1 MKKIYMILAAM
12 TLLSMSL
19 NAQLKSYRGV
29 VPTTSTEK
37 VEVKEATPPDGH
49 FRVGPSRAS
58 TDPVTPP
65 YSNGFDN
72 STETNWWEV
81 LNNNNDGSYWTF
93 SSGEAVY
100 NYSSSNAADD
110 WLVTAPVQ
118 LEAGRVYKFYIN
130 ARNRGSY
137 TERLEVKLASAN
149 TATAL
154 SNGTTVIAATN
165 VTNNTHGTPLSNEN
179 VTVSTTGLYYFGIH
193 AISAANMWTLYVDN
207 LVIGVE
213 STDPTIQ
220 VSENSVNLSSIPGGT
235 ATQTVTV
242 TGLNLTEGI
251 TASISGGS
259 EFSVSPASLGTT
271 GGDLTI
277 SYSPSAIGTNSATLT
292 LSSPGADP
300 VNITLNGTCAQDL
313 TICDG
318 TGTNTNLPI
327 YGYYYDNY
335 QKNQMIYPESMVGSL
350 TGRVITSMT
359 FYAAS
364 NFNFSGGQLTV
375 RLGTTDQT
383 NYTGKVRLQP
393 ADMTIVK
400 SGFDV
405 PSGGN
410 TWTIEFDTPFEY
422 NGGNLVVDFEETS
435 HGSGSGSYSN
445 GFSFYGTTHTGGGFF
460 SYGDTYSAD
469 FGSVYSGGSV
479 QNFLPKV
486 TIASESNEPRHDL
499 SIALSAPATVIA
511 GNTVTVTATIY
522 NNGNQTETGYTVT
535 ITDGTNTVNQTA
547 SEPLNPKGSQTFT
560 ANFPTDANASSV
572 SFTAT
577 VVCADDADATNNS
590 ATATTS
596 LIVMPPPENV
606 AANATG
612 NTGTMTWDA
621 PSTFPNLPVTVTENF
636 DDTSI
641 FPAYSV
647 GGISATQHTGA
658 FGDWTLYDPSG
669 ANVFGDEDLTWEN
682 ESAPHAWQ
690 VFPASTFSMSAHSGD
705 QFMLSIDCVTSGGNT
720 NHWLISP
727 ELSGDAQ
734 TIDFYLAEITT
745 SYGPET
751 YEIWVSTTDNN
762 PDSFTKLGDGYS
774 INSTAWTPQSVN
786 LPAGTKY
793 FAIRHTSYDIYGMM
807 VDDITY
813 ETIAPTPPESY
824 NVYLDGEFVGNVDAN
839 TFSYTFSNVAD
850 GEHECAVS
858 AVYPGGYE
866 SAAIPATFT
875 ILPTP
880 NAPAVSS
887 NDGTTSTTI
896 TITPDANTD
905 GQLVYYVDYN
915 GSQTQDLTFPRDA
928 QDYTVTVHAYT
939 EATANYNQSPEA
951 VVTVTIPAL
960 PQTAAPT
967 IAISSQTDNQVTI
980 TATGN
985 GTVTLTI
992 NGQTVEGNGSA
1003 SITVPRQMQDYVVSA
1018 SATAQV
1024 SGELVSETTTQNVTI
1039 PGMASSGEW
1048 TEMVGTYNNPNDL
1061 LSFQVKVGNDTTDI
1075 MLIDQFM
1082 ASTVHNDHPNGYT
1095 YVLKETINGEEK
1107 SSNPANVPVYKTN
1120 SNLNGFYTEAQVI
1133 ADNKY
1138 DENKL
1143 TAHTLNTQIEYDVVP
1158 DNNVLYYSLYRGD
1171 KNEQRPVIDVDHR
1184 ISQLQKFEDKVDGNV
1199 MYYFNE
1205 NHLQGVLPR
1214 YEHIGSQ
1221 TAQRLDMN
1229 YVTGTGDDELSY
1241 VPVIWTFGLYTA
1253 RGDGKNNSYGSD
1265 IKHSYVGK
1273 VNISVE
1279 GLKNDG
1285 NNTTGQWDADGTT
1298 YCVYSP
1304 IITLGGITPDDGG
1317 ANDGDTYQYVPY
1329 MYRVWCTYPNAH
1341 NFTHLDNPDG
1351 RKHLVDAGPI
1361 EAPFLIGEAT
1371 AEDSVWHNNGEEVII
1386 GRALESGEAQ
1396 QPWSFG
1402 VPVNES
1408 SSNVQFV
1415 ARFYYKKIVTPGAQ
1429 VNGLRGTRDNDEAAF
1444 AIAENS
1450 DDGQGI
1456 VTGINELAD
1465 IVYVVSTTYVN
1476 AQGMQSDKPFDGLN
1490 IVVTRYSD
1498 GTTRTTKVV
1507 R

>member
-19 NAQLKSYRGV
+19 NAQLKATKNGMAIQ
-29 VPTTSTEK
+29 PTTSTEK
-37 VEVKEATPPDGH
+37 VDTPPDGY
-49 FRVGPSRAS
+49 FRMGPSRAS
-58 TDPVTPP
+58 TTPVTPP
-65 YSNGFDN
+65 YSNGFN
-72 STETNWWEV
+72 SSDEQNWWEV
-81 LNNNNDGSYWTF
+81 INANNDGSTYTWAF
-93 SSGEAVY
+93 YNNYARYHWNASS
-100 NYSSSNAADD
+100 AAND
-110 WLVTAPVQ
+110 WLVTAPVTLQ
-118 LEAGRVYKFYIN
+118 AGRTYTFSIN
-130 ARNRGSY
+130 AWAESSSFP
-137 TERLEVKLASAN
+137 EMLEVKLASAN

-154 SNGTTVIAATN
+154 SAGQTVIASTTISSTSNTN
-165 VTNNTHGTPLSNEN
+165 TLSNQN
-179 VTVSTTGLYYFGIH
+179 VTVTTSGNYYFGIH
-193 AISAANMWTLYVDN
+193 AISKQDMYYLNVDN
-207 LVIGVE
+207 LVIDVE
-213 STDPTIQ
+213 
-220 VSENSVNLSSIPGGT
+220 
-235 ATQTVTV
+235 A
-242 TGLNLTEGI
+242 
-251 TASISGGS
+251 
-259 EFSVSPASLGTT
+259 
-271 GGDLTI
+271 
-277 SYSPSAIGTNSATLT
+277 
-292 LSSPGADP
+292 
-300 VNITLNGTCAQDL
+300 
-313 TICDG
+313 
-318 TGTNTNLPI
+318 LP
-327 YGYYYDNY
+327 
-335 QKNQMIYPESMVGSL
+335 E
-350 TGRVITSMT
+350 
-359 FYAAS
+359 
-364 NFNFSGGQLTV
+364 
-375 RLGTTDQT
+375 
-383 NYTGKVRLQP
+383 
-393 ADMTIVK
+393 
-400 SGFDV
+400 
-405 PSGGN
+405 
-410 TWTIEFDTPFEY
+410 
-422 NGGNLVVDFEETS
+422 
-435 HGSGSGSYSN
+435 
-445 GFSFYGTTHTGGGFF
+445 
-460 SYGDTYSAD
+460 
-469 FGSVYSGGSV
+469 
-479 QNFLPKV
+479 
-486 TIASESNEPRHDL
+486 HDL
-499 SIALSAPATVIA
+499 AIALSAPSTAGA
-511 GNTVTVTATIY
+511 GNTVDVTATVT
-522 NNGNQTETGYTVT
+522 NNGGFAENGYTVT
-535 ITDGTNTVNQTA
+535 VSDGTNIVNITAQEALGIGETTTFTVQFATSPNAAGSTVNY
-547 SEPLNPKGSQTFT
+547 
-560 ANFPTDANASSV
+560 
-572 SFTAT
+572 TAT
-577 VVCADDADATNNS
+577 VACTDDADATNNS
-590 ATATTS
+590 ATASTS
-596 LIVMPPPENV
+596 LINLPPPENV
-606 AANATG
+606 AATATG

-621 PSTFPNLPVTVTENF
+621 PSNLPIIQTTVTETVTENF
-636 DDTSI
+636 DDTNVFPSFSI
-641 FPAYSV
+641 
-647 GGISATQHTGA
+647 GGITATQHTGTI
-658 FGDWTLYDPSG
+658 GDWTVYTPSSDYVYGPQNVTFTNDNDPQ
-669 ANVFGDEDLTWEN
+669 
-682 ESAPHAWQ
+682 AWA
-690 VFPASTFSMSAHSGD
+690 VMNPTAASWNIGSAHSGS
-705 QFMLSIDCVTSGGNT
+705 QFMISFCDAGDENGDNIQTTD
-720 NHWLISP
+720 HWLISP
-727 ELSGDAQ
+727 ELSGNAQ
-734 TIDFYLAEITT
+734 TISFWERVITT
-745 SYGPET
+745 QYGDET
-751 YEIWVSTTDNN
+751 YEVLASSTDNN
-762 PDSFTKLGDGYS
+762 PASFSLVKSFTS
-774 INSTAWTPQSVN
+774 NATSWTQRTAS

-793 FAIRHTSYDIYGMM
+793 FAIRHTAKDIFGVMI
-807 VDDITY
+807 DDVTY
-813 ETIAPTPPESY
+813 EISNVVETQLAPESY
-824 NVYLDGEFVGNVDAN
+824 NIYLDGQLVGNVNAN
-839 TFSYTFSNVAD
+839 TFSYTFNNVSD

-858 AVYPGGYE
+858 AVYSYGE
-866 SAAIPATFT
+866 SVAVPANFT

-905 GQLVYYVDYN
+905 GQLVYYVEYN
-915 GSQTQDLTFPRDA
+915 GSQVQDLTFPRGA
-928 QDYTVTVHAYT
+928 NDYTVEVHAYT
-939 EATANYNQSPEA
+939 TATSNYNQSPEA

-967 IAISSQTDNQVTI
+967 IGISSQTDNQVTI

-1341 NFTHLDNPDG
+1341 NFKHLDNPDG

-1498 GTTRTTKVV
+1498 GTTRTTKLV

>member
-19 NAQLKSYRGV
+19 NAQLKATKNGMAIQ
-29 VPTTSTEK
+29 PTTSTEK
-37 VEVKEATPPDGH
+37 VDTPPDGY
-49 FRVGPSRAS
+49 FRMGPSRAS
-58 TDPVTPP
+58 TTPVTPP
-65 YSNGFDN
+65 YSNGFN
-72 STETNWWEV
+72 SSDEQNWWEV
-81 LNNNNDGSYWTF
+81 INANNDGSTYTWAF
-93 SSGEAVY
+93 YNNYARYHWNASS
-100 NYSSSNAADD
+100 AAND
-110 WLVTAPVQ
+110 WLVTAPVTLQ
-118 LEAGRVYKFYIN
+118 AGRTYTFSIN
-130 ARNRGSY
+130 AWAESSSFP
-137 TERLEVKLASAN
+137 EMLEVKLASAN

-154 SNGTTVIAATN
+154 SAGQTVIASTTISSTSNTN
-165 VTNNTHGTPLSNEN
+165 TLSNQN
-179 VTVSTTGLYYFGIH
+179 VTVTTSGNYYFGIH
-193 AISAANMWTLYVDN
+193 AISKQDMYYLNVDN
-207 LVIGVE
+207 LVIDVE
-213 STDPTIQ
+213 
-220 VSENSVNLSSIPGGT
+220 
-235 ATQTVTV
+235 A
-242 TGLNLTEGI
+242 
-251 TASISGGS
+251 
-259 EFSVSPASLGTT
+259 
-271 GGDLTI
+271 
-277 SYSPSAIGTNSATLT
+277 
-292 LSSPGADP
+292 
-300 VNITLNGTCAQDL
+300 
-313 TICDG
+313 
-318 TGTNTNLPI
+318 LP
-327 YGYYYDNY
+327 
-335 QKNQMIYPESMVGSL
+335 E
-350 TGRVITSMT
+350 
-359 FYAAS
+359 
-364 NFNFSGGQLTV
+364 
-375 RLGTTDQT
+375 
-383 NYTGKVRLQP
+383 
-393 ADMTIVK
+393 
-400 SGFDV
+400 
-405 PSGGN
+405 
-410 TWTIEFDTPFEY
+410 
-422 NGGNLVVDFEETS
+422 
-435 HGSGSGSYSN
+435 
-445 GFSFYGTTHTGGGFF
+445 
-460 SYGDTYSAD
+460 
-469 FGSVYSGGSV
+469 
-479 QNFLPKV
+479 
-486 TIASESNEPRHDL
+486 HDL
-499 SIALSAPATVIA
+499 AIALSAPSTAGA
-511 GNTVTVTATIY
+511 GNTVDVTATVT
-522 NNGNQTETGYTVT
+522 NNGGFAENGYTVT
-535 ITDGTNTVNQTA
+535 VSDGTNIVNITAQEALGIGETTTFTVQFATSPNAAGSTVNY
-547 SEPLNPKGSQTFT
+547 
-560 ANFPTDANASSV
+560 
-572 SFTAT
+572 TAT
-577 VVCADDADATNNS
+577 VACTDDADATNNS
-590 ATATTS
+590 ATASTS
-596 LIVMPPPENV
+596 LINLPPPENV
-606 AANATG
+606 AATATG

-621 PSTFPNLPVTVTENF
+621 PSNLPIIQTTVTETVTENF
-636 DDTSI
+636 DDTNVFPSFSI
-641 FPAYSV
+641 
-647 GGISATQHTGA
+647 GGITATQHTGTI
-658 FGDWTLYDPSG
+658 GDWTVYTPSSDYVYGPQNVTFTNDNDPQ
-669 ANVFGDEDLTWEN
+669 
-682 ESAPHAWQ
+682 AWA
-690 VFPASTFSMSAHSGD
+690 VMNPTAASWNIGSAHSGS
-705 QFMLSIDCVTSGGNT
+705 QFMISFCDAGDENGDNIQTTD
-720 NHWLISP
+720 HWLISP
-727 ELSGDAQ
+727 ELSGNAQ
-734 TIDFYLAEITT
+734 TISFWERVITT
-745 SYGPET
+745 QYGDET
-751 YEIWVSTTDNN
+751 YEVLASSTDNN
-762 PDSFTKLGDGYS
+762 PASFSLVKSFTS
-774 INSTAWTPQSVN
+774 NATSWTQRTAS

-793 FAIRHTSYDIYGMM
+793 FAIRHTAKDIFGVMI
-807 VDDITY
+807 DDVTY
-813 ETIAPTPPESY
+813 EISNVVETQLAPESY
-824 NVYLDGEFVGNVDAN
+824 NIYLDGQLVGNVNAN
-839 TFSYTFSNVAD
+839 TFSYTFNNVSD

-858 AVYPGGYE
+858 AVYSYGE
-866 SAAIPATFT
+866 SVAVPANFT

-905 GQLVYYVDYN
+905 GQLVYYVEYN
-915 GSQTQDLTFPRDA
+915 GSQVQDLTFPRGA
-928 QDYTVTVHAYT
+928 NDYTVEVHAYT
-939 EATANYNQSPEA
+939 TATSNYNQSPEA

-967 IAISSQTDNQVTI
+967 IGISSQTDNQVTI

-1075 MLIDQFM
+1075 MLIDQFW
-1082 ASTVHNDHPNGYT
+1082 APTVHNDHPNGYT

-1229 YVTGTGDDELSY
+1229 YVTGTGEDELSY

-1285 NNTTGQWDADGTT
+1285 DNTTGQWDADGTT

-1498 GTTRTTKVV
+1498 GTTRTTKLV

>member
-19 NAQLKSYRGV
+19 NAQTKKAYR
-29 VPTTSTEK
+29 PSTTTQLSAPAK
-37 VEVKEATPPDGH
+37 
-49 FRVGPSRAS
+49 GPSRAS
-58 TDPVTPP
+58 SQPVTPP
-65 YSNGFDN
+65 YTNDFGSATLF
-72 STETNWWEV
+72 NWWEV
-81 LNNNNDGSYWTF
+81 INANSDNSTWTRNNSGYAQYKYDSNNY
-93 SSGEAVY
+93 
-100 NYSSSNAADD
+100 ADD
-110 WLVTAPVQ
+110 WLVTAPLT
-118 LEAGRVYKFYIN
+118 LEEGKA
-130 ARNRGSY
+130 Y
-137 TERLEVKLASAN
+137 TFSIEAWCYSAN
-149 TATAL
+149 YPEGIEVLLSDGHTATAL
-154 SNGTTVIAATN
+154 ENGVVMIQPTEIA
-165 VTNNTHGTPLSNEN
+165 
-179 VTVSTTGLYYFGIH
+179 STTSTTLTKSFGVAQSGDYYIGIH
-193 AISAANMWTLYVDN
+193 AISDADMYYLYVDN
-207 LVIGVE
+207 FSITVLDNPPHDLSVE
-213 STDPTIQ
+213 LAAPT
-220 VSENSVNLSSIPGGT
+220 SVYAGET
-235 ATQTVTV
+235 ATVTARV
-242 TGLNLTEGI
+242 
-251 TASISGGS
+251 
-259 EFSVSPASLGTT
+259 F
-271 GGDLTI
+271 
-277 SYSPSAIGTNSATLT
+277 NSQIVPEKNYT
-292 LSSPGADP
+292 
-300 VNITLNGTCAQDL
+300 VNITANGNVIHSETV
-313 TICDG
+313 
-318 TGTNTNLPI
+318 TNAL
-327 YGYYYDNY
+327 
-335 QKNQMIYPESMVGSL
+335 
-350 TGRVITSMT
+350 
-359 FYAAS
+359 AA
-364 NFNFSGGQLTV
+364 G
-375 RLGTTDQT
+375 D
-383 NYTGKVRLQP
+383 
-393 ADMTIVK
+393 
-400 SGFDV
+400 
-405 PSGGN
+405 
-410 TWTIEFDTPFEY
+410 
-422 NGGNLVVDFEETS
+422 
-435 HGSGSGSYSN
+435 YS
-445 GFSFYGTTHTGGGFF
+445 
-460 SYGDTYSAD
+460 
-469 FGSVYSGGSV
+469 
-479 QNFLPKV
+479 
-486 TIASESNEPRHDL
+486 
-499 SIALSAPATVIA
+499 
-511 GNTVTVTATIY
+511 TVTAQYSTTQAQ
-522 NNGNQTETGYTVT
+522 GGQ
-535 ITDGTNTVNQTA
+535 TVNFGVQLVF
-547 SEPLNPKGSQTFT
+547 S
-560 ANFPTDANASSV
+560 
-572 SFTAT
+572 
-577 VVCADDADATNNS
+577 DDDATNNT
-590 ATATTS
+590 ATAQTAINI
-596 LIVMPPPENV
+596 LPPPENV
-606 AANATG
+606 AVED
-612 NTGTMTWDA
+612 GTTVVTWDA
-621 PSTFPNLPVTVTENF
+621 PSITASAITESFENF
-636 DDTSI
+636 
-641 FPAYSV
+641 
-647 GGISATQHTGA
+647 G
-658 FGDWTLYDPSG
+658 
-669 ANVFGDEDLTWEN
+669 
-682 ESAPHAWQ
+682 
-690 VFPASTFSMSAHSGD
+690 VFPAFQTGGITTSVHSGAYGEWALYEPTGGYNYSLSGTSWPNANGPASFYPIAPNLAVPAWTNGAAHTGS
-705 QFMLSIDCVTSGGNT
+705 QYMLSTVPTSGSAT
-720 NHWLISP
+720 DHWLISP
-727 ELSGDAQ
+727 ELSGEAQ
-734 TIDFYLAEITT
+734 TITFWVREITT
-745 SYGPET
+745 QYGNET
-751 YEIWVSTTDNN
+751 FEVLTSSTDNTYS
-762 PDSFTKLGDGYS
+762 SFS
-774 INSTAWTPQSVN
+774 IVGSTRECSSTDWTQVTVT
-786 LPAGTKY
+786 LPAGSKY
-793 FAIRHTSYDIYGMM
+793 FAIRHTSEDIFGLMI
-807 VDDITY
+807 DDITY
-813 ETIAPTPPESY
+813 IPAPERPVSY
-824 NVYLDGEFVGNVDAN
+824 NIYLDGQFVANVDAN
-839 TFSYTFSNVAD
+839 TFSYTFNDVSD
-850 GEHECAVS
+850 GDHECSVS
-858 AVYPGGYE
+858 AVYNLGE
-866 SAAIPATFT
+866 SVAVPATFT
-875 ILPTP
+875 ITSLPTP
-880 NAPAVSS
+880 NAPTVTPTTGDS
-887 NDGTTSTTI
+887 NVTI
-896 TITPDANTD
+896 SITPDPATD

-915 GSQTQDLTFPRDA
+915 GSQVQDLTFPRGA

-951 VVTVTIPAL
+951 VVPVTIPAL

-967 IAISSQTDNQVTI
+967 IAISSTTDNQVTI

-1024 SGELVSETTTQNVTI
+1024 SGELVSETTTQNLTI

-1048 TEMVGTYNNPNDL
+1048 TEMTGTYDDPNAL
-1061 LSFQVKVGNDTTDI
+1061 LSFKVKVGNDTTDI

-1095 YVLKETINGEEK
+1095 YVLKETIDGAEMA
-1107 SSNPANVPVYKTN
+1107 SNPANVPVYKTN

-1285 NNTTGQWDADGTT
+1285 DYTTGQWKDPNGTT

-1304 IITLGGITPDDGG
+1304 IITLGGVTPDDGG

-1341 NFTHLDNPDG
+1341 NFTLLANPDG
-1351 RKHLVDAGPI
+1351 KVHLADAGAI
-1361 EAPFLIGEAT
+1361 TAPFLIGEVT
-1371 AEDSVWHNNGEEVII
+1371 AEDEAWNGTGEEVII

-1498 GTTRTTKVV
+1498 GTTRTTKLV